1 MHQIIIAAGGRS
13 TCSEP
18 NPHQEPKNATQVPLP
33 ASPPSDSS
41 LVQPR
46 HYSPQ
51 PAASPQVEA

>member
-18 NPHQEPKNATQVPLP
+18 NPQEPKNASQVPLP